1 MVRMSSKS
9 VLWGGE
15 ARMARM
21 ARMASKS
28 ALKGGEA
35 RMVKM
40 GQYGEDSK
48 QVSIIGWR
56 GEDGE

>member
-15 ARMARM
+15 ARM